1 MLEGENLFELRESS
15 PRILGLIDDRNAVM
29 LEVDFEMSKDK
40 VSVQRN
46 IYTALDLLSDIG
58 GI

>member
-15 PRILGLIDDRNAVM
+15 PRILGFIDDRNAVM

>member
-1 MLEGENLFELRESS
+1 MLEGENLFELREGS
-15 PRILGLIDDRNAVM
+15 PRILGLVDDNNVVM

-40 VSVQRN
+40 IAVQRN

>member
-1 MLEGENLFELRESS
+1 MLDGENLFELRESS
-15 PRILGLIDDRNAVM
+15 PRILGFIDDNNAVM

-40 VSVQRN
+40 ISVQRN

>member
-1 MLEGENLFELRESS
+1 MLEGENLFELREGS
-15 PRILGLIDDRNAVM
+15 PRILGLVDDNNAVM

-40 VSVQRN
+40 IAVQRN

>member
-1 MLEGENLFELRESS
+1 MLEGEHLFELREGS
-15 PRILGLIDDRNAVM
+15 PRILGLVDDKNSVM

-40 VSVQRN
+40 ISVQRN